1 MSLVKEQDGAY
12 IEHTYGR
19 FDVVLTHGIGAIVF
33 DEQERSYIDLTAGIG
48 VNSLGF
54 AHPKWVAAIS
64 AQAASLPHVSN
75 LYYTK
80 PDTEVAKQLCQRTGF
95 QKMIFSNSGAEANEA
110 AIKLARK
117 YSFDHYGKDRYEII
131 TLVNSFHGRTIT
143 TLSAT
148 GQDSFHQY
156 FDPFTPGFVHAIA
169 NDIEDMKQ
177 KINSKTCAVFLE
189 LIQGEG
195 GVLPLDK
202 AYVKQVEALCQE
214 HDILLMIDEVQTGV
228 GRCGSLYAYEQFDL
242 HPDAI
247 TTAKGLGN
255 GLPIGGVLLNQKLEG
270 VFAPGDHGS
279 TFAGNPIACAG
290 AEVVLTEL
298 DEAFLKEVVDKGDYL
313 KQRVLQMPH
322 VLGVNGMGLMRGIV
336 LDNITAKDVVVAC
349 MEKGV
354 LLLTAKDKLRML
366 PPLTITMEQL
376 TQALDV
382 LENVLTH
389 WEE

>member
-336 LDNITAKDVVVAC
+336 LDNIAAKDVVVAC